1 MNWMNLQT
9 LLAALLLLPMLLLPG
24 AVLLTPRLTRPDIF
38 FSFTVD
44 PSLRPS
50 DTGRAILRQF
60 RYAVLLSTL
69 FGLAL
74 TLSGVLAGLTPA
86 LAVGL
91 ILGGGAVE
99 FAGMLTAYKMV
110 RRRVRPYQAE
120 PSREREAVLRP
131 RPARPVGGWLG
142 QAGPFLILG
151 VAALC
156 TWWRWD
162 AIPQRFAI
170 HGDLHGR
177 ADGWAMKS
185 WHSVF
190 GPVLVGTLCCLF
202 LGLFM
207 NAFAR
212 GVRRVHSSGLDGEK
226 ESRFFKTMLW
236 MLLGVE
242 YGMAAMFAGFSP
254 IMPPGLNIIPLVAL
268 SLLGLAAVVVVIRSG
283 QGGWRLRGPSS
294 ASTPGHQAPAG
305 DRTPD
310 ECWKG
315 GLFYYNPADPAVFVE
330 KRFGVGWTFNL
341 GNPRAWLGLG
351 ATLLFGAAVVWLA
364 MLLMGN

>member
-9 LLAALLLLPMLLLPG
+9 LLTPSLLLPMLVLPG
-24 AVLLTPRLTRPDIF
+24 FTLLTPRLTRPDIF
-38 FSFTVD
+38 FSITVQ

-50 DTGRAILRQF
+50 DAGQAILRQF
-60 RYAVLLSTL
+60 RYAVILTSL

-74 TLSGVLAGLTPA
+74 ALSGVFAGLTPA
-86 LAVGL
+86 LAVAL
-91 ILGGGAVE
+91 ILGGAAVE
-99 FAGMLTAYKMV
+99 FGGMITAYAMA

-120 PSREREAVLRP
+120 PSRERETVLKP

-156 TWWRWD
+156 LWWRWD
-162 AIPQRFAI
+162 AIPQRFPI
-170 HGDLHGR
+170 HWDLYGR
-177 ADGWAMKS
+177 PNGWAMKS
-185 WHSVF
+185 WRSVF
-190 GPVLVGTLCCLF
+190 GSVLVGTLCCLF

-207 NAFAR
+207 NCFAR
-212 GVRRVHSSGLDGEK
+212 GVRRVHSSGPDGEK
-226 ESRFFKTMLW
+226 ESRFLKTMLW
-236 MLLGVE
+236 MLLALE
-242 YGMAAMFAGFSP
+242 YCTAAMLGFCP
-254 IMPPGLNIIPLVAL
+254 ILPPWLMAILLVAL
-268 SLLGLAAVVVVIRSG
+268 SLLGLAAVVVAIRSG
-283 QGGWRLRGPSS
+283 QGGWRLRGQSS

-330 KRFGVGWTFNL
+330 KRFGVGWTLNL
-341 GNPRAWLGLG
+341 GNPRTWAGLG
-351 ATLLFGAAVVWLA
+351 ATLLFGAALLGLSS
-364 MLLMGN
+364 LLMRN